1 CAVPAAARL
10 LPGIVP
16 ASCSGVSVHRQDNKQ
31 VWQRQVIDNALDQGH
46 TILTADLNGDG
57 NDEIVAGYRGKVR
70 GVNIYYAGG
79 AKAERWANRPLDNGM
94 AASSCAVADLNAD
107 GRPDIVCIGSAT
119 ANLKWYEN
127 KGPKK

>member
-1 CAVPAAARL
+1 MGWLGSKPARTRFLAAIE
-10 LPGIVP
+10 PWHGNE
-16 ASCSGVSVHRQDNKQ
+16 VSVYRQDNKK

-94 AASSCAVADLNAD
+94 AASSCARGGPQCRRAARYRLH
-107 GRPDIVCIGSAT
+107 RIG
-119 ANLKWYEN
+119 YREFEVV
-127 KGPKK
+127 